1 MRCASPLGCHK
12 EYYQN
17 AKSPS
22 KRNLCLEG
30 LLAFC
35 AKETSS
41 PKEIFRQFMVY
52 NLGGFRYYVIGGIFV
67 SLRFI
72 SSGIE
77 LS

>member
-41 PKEIFRQFMVY
+41 PKEIFR
-52 NLGGFRYYVIGGIFV
+52 
-67 SLRFI
+67 
-72 SSGIE
+72 
-77 LS
+77 